1 MEKDGTMKKIE
12 FDVSWDERNETFAD
26 VMAEAVEKFGVE
38 YAVIDESGPGGGW
51 PVVWFT
57 VSDEKLE
64 SRVDLFGFGG
74 DMEFLGVGAG
84 GA

>member
-64 SRVDLFGFGG
+64 SFIDWMGYGD
-74 DMEFLGVGAG
+74 DMEFWLEGAWE
-84 GA
+84 A